1 LQKNVAF
8 VKQWLSQ
15 NAAYKPDLQYFF
27 EERFAYAGWTGD
39 VEMLEITDRKDVVKV
54 LSKGQNSMLILA
66 FMNLHLEFAESVM
79 AIDGAIEGGKGTQ
92 LPFNREDW
100 IALFTA
106 VNGDPDMVKLLAWAA
121 GSFRFVTGDS
131 PPILLSVACPANLD
145 TIRTLVR
152 LGWGIR
158 GVSDYF
164 GLTAMHYAARV
175 PNVETLKF
183 LKRVGLNINAEARGW
198 RPVYEAT
205 RFGHVENIQ
214 WFKQAGARITDPDS
228 YGINLMHVAAEN
240 SRLSVIEYLQ
250 EIGESLSVRDSRQN
264 TPLHFAVRGG
274 DVGVVRYLVE
284 KGVDVNAANSNG
296 STPMHDAVDRNRP
309 EVVRVLSQELGANL
323 TLKNRNG
330 KTAFDLLK
338 DDQLD
343 RLSQYFPQPPSAL

>member
-27 EERFAYAGWTGD
+27 EERFAYTGWTGD

-54 LSKGQNSMLILA
+54 LGQGQNSMLILA

-79 AIDGAIEGGKGTQ
+79 AIDGATEGGNGTQ

-158 GVSDYF
+158 GVSDKY
-164 GLTAMHYAARV
+164 GLTAMHYAATV

-183 LKRVGLNINAEARGW
+183 LKKVGLNINAEAHGGR
-198 RPVYEAT
+198 RPVYDAAC
-205 RFGHVENIQ
+205 FGHVENIR
-214 WFKQAGARITDPDS
+214 WFKQAGARITDPQDS
-228 YGINLMHVAAEN
+228 YYGQKLMHAAAEN
-240 SRLSVIEYLQ
+240 GRLLVIEYLQ
-250 EIGESLSVRDSRQN
+250 EIGESLSVRDSWQH
-264 TPLHFAVRGG
+264 TPLHFA
-274 DVGVVRYLVE
+274 
-284 KGVDVNAANSNG
+284 A
-296 STPMHDAVDRNRP
+296 
-309 EVVRVLSQELGANL
+309 
-323 TLKNRNG
+323 
-330 KTAFDLLK
+330 
-338 DDQLD
+338 
-343 RLSQYFPQPPSAL
+343 